1 MGSILAMSLQNATKS
16 CCPSLRLGRMKCMIQ
31 FMIAAVT
38 GFQTQSHHA
47 VMQQVRVV
55 AHCQVLFSGCQIGQM
70 ITATKK

>member
-1 MGSILAMSLQNATKS
+1 
-16 CCPSLRLGRMKCMIQ
+16 MIQ